1 MQTPTIAQGKK
12 IKAVKK
18 KKKKKGVLG
27 KLCILSFQC
36 AIGHLDEKN
45 QSSESHLL
53 LWPVSHM
60 KA

>member
-12 IKAVKK
+12 IKAVK

-53 LWPVSHM
+53 LRPVSHM